1 MDPFPRLWMI
11 PKNTVIEISEHAL
24 VSPFWAREESR
35 TDSRPHEANL
45 PWHCRMIS
53 DTKHRHSNRAMMNL
67 IAMNDDPLD
76 EKTIERLR
84 REVDEH
90 LITPPIPPRPRRHL
104 FRFLWFVIIA
114 AIIVLTVTADLIQ
127 KWLWMRQLHYLY
139 VFWTLL
145 SVQWVMFGVAF
156 VCAFGYLW
164 INFRVAA
171 KTIRALHRDNRLDSV
186 AFVDAPSNPRRIDI
200 DLNPRILALV
210 AGAAAALVSLLFALG
225 VSSQWDTYL
234 RFRYGGHFGL
244 LDPLFRIDIG
254 FYLFRLPFYELL
266 QGSFVFLTII
276 TLALVLISYAMFGL
290 LRLSLGGKMIVRNNI
305 GQHVS
310 VLLFTLAAALGWG
323 FYLDR
328 YDLVYST
335 LGVVHGAGYT
345 ASHVTMTALWTM
357 VGVSAAAGV
366 LLAINFFRPRFKA
379 VIFGAAVYAVMYI
392 GGMIMLPQLFQ
403 KFVVQ
408 PSELSM
414 ELPYLKSYIQ
424 FTRKAYGLDAIQET
438 SYPALPD
445 LTPDVIARNQ
455 DTIQNIRLWDP
466 RPLLQTYQQTQAI
479 RLYYQFYNV
488 DVDRYHLSDGY
499 HQVMLS
505 TRELSQKLPEQ
516 AQTWVNQY
524 LQFTHG
530 YGLVMSFAS
539 QTVGGGFPK
548 YLLQNIPP
556 ESDYDLKITEP
567 GIYYGEAMP
576 GYRIVTTGI
585 KEFDYPKGNENVY
598 TSYKGAGGIPLD
610 SIWKRLLFAWTQEDV
625 NILFTSYLRPQSK
638 IQIWRSVQERVSK
651 IAPFLSL
658 DRDPYA
664 VLSDGKLYWIQ
675 DAYTTSDKFPYSDP
689 YSGEAGDDLNYIR
702 NSVKIIVDM
711 YDGTVSFY
719 VMDPKDPVLAVYR
732 RAFPG
737 VFKDISQ
744 LSPDLKAHLRYPE
757 DLFAIQTHEYKTF
770 HMTDPQVFYNR
781 EDLWD
786 SPQEE
791 YNGNVLAM
799 DPYYILMKLPGSN
812 TLEYLLMTP
821 FTPQNRDNMIAWVA
835 ARCDFP
841 EYGKMIFYELPKEKL
856 IYGPNQIE
864 AMIDQNTTISQQ
876 LTLWD
881 QKGSQVIRGK
891 LVVIPIE
898 NSFLYVVPVYLKA
911 EGTNFPQLKRIIAI
925 TADRVVM
932 EPTLDETIAD
942 LFGAQQPQK
951 AMGVSAVSAPPQ
963 SRPQP
968 ELDEARKQ
976 LAAAQ
981 KAAQQGNWEEFGK
994 AMQSL
999 SQLLS
1004 ATKP

>member
-1 MDPFPRLWMI
+1 MS
-11 PKNTVIEISEHAL
+11 IEDE
-24 VSPFWAREESR
+24 
-35 TDSRPHEANL
+35 
-45 PWHCRMIS
+45 
-53 DTKHRHSNRAMMNL
+53 
-67 IAMNDDPLD
+67 PLD
-76 EKTIERLR
+76 ERTIEKLR

-90 LITPPIPPRPRRHL
+90 LFIPPAPPRRRRRHL
-104 FRFLWFVIIA
+104 FTLFWIA
-114 AIIVLTVTADLIQ
+114 AIAVIVVLTVIAGLIQ
-127 KWLWMRQLHYLY
+127 KWLWMRQLHYLDI
-139 VFWTLL
+139 FWTLL
-145 SVQWVMFGVAF
+145 SVQWAMVGVAF
-156 VCAFGYLW
+156 VCAFAFLW
-164 INFRVAA
+164 INLRSVAN
-171 KTIRALHRDNRLDSV
+171 TIQALHRSNQLDRV
-186 AFVDAPSNPRRIDI
+186 AFVDSPTSGRRINL
-200 DLNPRILALV
+200 DLSGRILTFAI
-210 AGAAAALVSLLFALG
+210 AAAAAVVALLFAVG
-225 VSSQWDTYL
+225 ISSQWDTYL
-234 RFRYGGHFGL
+234 RFRYGAHFGV
-244 LDPLFRIDIG
+244 LDPLFRIDVG
-254 FYLFRLPFYELL
+254 FFVFRLPFYELL
-266 QGSFVFLTII
+266 QGSFLLLTLIA
-276 TLALVLISYAMFGL
+276 LALVLLCYGTFGL
-290 LRLSLGGKMIVRNNI
+290 LRFSPGGKVVVRRNI

-310 VLLFTLAAALGWG
+310 ALLFVLAVVLGWG

-335 LGVVHGAGYT
+335 LGVVYGAGYT
-345 ASHVTMTALWTM
+345 ASHVTMSMLWIM
-357 VGVSAAAGV
+357 LGLSAAAAV
-366 LLAINFFRPRFKA
+366 LLVINFFRPHFR
-379 VIFGAAVYAVMYI
+379 VVVFGAVVFVLVYMV
-392 GGMIMLPQLFQ
+392 GMVALPQLFQ

-408 PSELSM
+408 PSEFSM
-414 ELPYLKSYIQ
+414 ELPYLKSFIH
-424 FTRKAYGLDAIQET
+424 FTRNAYGLDAIQET

-488 DVDRYHLSDGY
+488 DVDRYHLADGY

-505 TRELSQKLPEQ
+505 TRELSPKLPEQ

-530 YGLVMSFAS
+530 YGPVMSFAS

-556 ESDYDLKITEP
+556 QSDYDLKITEP
-567 GIYYGEAMP
+567 GIYYGEATP
-576 GYRIVTTGI
+576 GYRIVDTGI
-585 KEFDYPKGNENVY
+585 KEFDYPKGNQNVY
-598 TSYKGAGGIPLD
+598 TNYAGTGGIPLD
-610 SIWKRLLFAWTQEDV
+610 SLWKRLLFAWTQGDD
-625 NILFTSYLRPQSK
+625 NILFTSYLRPQSR
-638 IQIWRSVQERVSK
+638 IQIWRNVQERVSE
-651 IAPFLSL
+651 IAPFLTL

-675 DAYTTSDKFPYSDP
+675 DAYTTSDRFPYSAP
-689 YSGEAGDDLNYIR
+689 YSGDAGSDLNYIR
-702 NSVKIIVDM
+702 NSVKVVVDM

-719 VMDPKDPVLAVYR
+719 VMDPKDPVLTVYR

-737 VFKDISQ
+737 VFKDLSQ
-744 LSPDLKAHLRYPE
+744 MSPDLKSHLRYPE
-757 DLFAIQTHEYKTF
+757 DLFSIQTHEYKTF

-791 YNGNVLAM
+791 YGGNVMAM
-799 DPYYILMKLPGSN
+799 DPYYILMKLPGSSK
-812 TLEYLLMTP
+812 LEYLLMTP

-932 EPTLDETIAD
+932 EPTLDEAISD
-942 LFGAQQPQK
+942 LFGEQQPGN
-951 AMGVSAVSAPPQ
+951 AVGGSSVSAPPQ
-963 SRPQP
+963 TKAQSQPQ
-968 ELDEARKQ
+968 LDEARRQ
-976 LAAAQ
+976 LDAAQ

-994 AMQSL
+994 DMQSL
-999 SQLLS
+999 SHLLGAS
-1004 ATKP
+1004 NSK

>member
-1 MDPFPRLWMI
+1 MSI
-11 PKNTVIEISEHAL
+11 
-24 VSPFWAREESR
+24 
-35 TDSRPHEANL
+35 
-45 PWHCRMIS
+45 
-53 DTKHRHSNRAMMNL
+53 
-67 IAMNDDPLD
+67 NDEPLD

-84 REVDEH
+84 REVDDH
-90 LITPPIPPRPRRHL
+90 LFIPPSPPRSRRHL
-104 FRFLWFVIIA
+104 FGRLWFAVI
-114 AIIVLTVTADLIQ
+114 AIIVVLTVIAGLIQ
-127 KWLWMRQLHYLY
+127 KLLWMRQLHYLGI
-139 VFWTLL
+139 FWTLL
-145 SVQWVMFGVAF
+145 SVQWAMVGVAF
-156 VCAFGYLW
+156 ICAFGFLW
-164 INFRVAA
+164 INFRFAA
-171 KTIRALHRDNRLDSV
+171 NTIEALHRSNQLDRV
-186 AFVDAPSNPRRIDI
+186 AFVDVPPNPRRINF
-200 DLNPRILALV
+200 DLSGRILTLAIT
-210 AGAAAALVSLLFALG
+210 AAAAVVALLFALG

-244 LDPLFRIDIG
+244 LDPLFRIDVG

-266 QGSFVFLTII
+266 QGSFIFLTII
-276 TLALVLISYAMFGL
+276 TFALVLMGYSTFGL
-290 LRLSLGGKMIVRNNI
+290 LRFSPGGRVIVRRNI

-310 VLLFTLAAALGWG
+310 ALLFVLAIALGWG
-323 FYLDR
+323 FSLDR

-335 LGVVHGAGYT
+335 LGVVYGAGYT
-345 ASHVTMTALWTM
+345 ASHVTITMLWVMM
-357 VGVSAAAGV
+357 VLSIAAA
-366 LLAINFFRPRFKA
+366 LLIAINFFRPRFKA
-379 VIFGAAVYAVMYI
+379 VIFGAAAYAVIYVVGTI
-392 GGMIMLPQLFQ
+392 ALPQLFQ

-414 ELPYLKSYIQ
+414 ELPYLRSYIQ

-488 DVDRYHLSDGY
+488 DVDRYHLADGY

-505 TRELSQKLPEQ
+505 TRELSPRLPAQ

-530 YGLVMSFAS
+530 YGMVMSFAS

-556 ESDYDLKITEP
+556 ESDYGLKIANP
-567 GIYYGEAMP
+567 SVYYGEATP
-576 GYRIVTTGI
+576 GYRIVDTGI

-598 TSYKGAGGIPLD
+598 TSYAGTGGIPLD
-610 SIWKRLLFAWTQEDV
+610 SLWKRLLFAWTQEDA

-664 VLSDGKLYWIQ
+664 VLSNGKLYWVQ
-675 DAYTTSDKFPYSDP
+675 DAYTTSDRFPYSAP
-689 YSGEAGDDLNYIR
+689 YSGDAGSDLNYIR
-702 NSVKIIVDM
+702 NSVKIVVDM

-719 VMDPKDPVLAVYR
+719 VMEPSDPVLAAYR

-737 VFKDISQ
+737 VFKDLSR
-744 LSPDLKAHLRYPE
+744 LSPDLKGHLRYPE

-841 EYGKMIFYELPKEKL
+841 DYGKMIFYELPKEKL

-932 EPTLDETIAD
+932 ESTLNETIAD
-942 LFGAQQPQK
+942 LFGPQRTQNAVGGSSVSATPQPRTQPQ
-951 AMGVSAVSAPPQ
+951 
-963 SRPQP
+963 
-968 ELDEARKQ
+968 LDEARKQ
-976 LAAAQ
+976 LSAAQ
-981 KAAQQGNWEEFGK
+981 KAMQQGNWADFGR

-999 SQLLS
+999 SRVLG
-1004 ATKP
+1004 APKP

>member
-1 MDPFPRLWMI
+1 MAGRRRKVPGYRTYLSALGFSHRLRNFKLVWTR
-11 PKNTVIEISEHAL
+11 NTSTQTMSI
-24 VSPFWAREESR
+24 
-35 TDSRPHEANL
+35 
-45 PWHCRMIS
+45 
-53 DTKHRHSNRAMMNL
+53 
-67 IAMNDDPLD
+67 NDEPLD

-84 REVDEH
+84 REVDQH
-90 LITPPIPPRPRRHL
+90 LIIPPGPPRSRRHL
-104 FRFLWFVIIA
+104 FGRIWFVVIA
-114 AIIVLTVTADLIQ
+114 AIVVLSVIAGLIQ
-127 KWLWMRQLHYLY
+127 KWLWMRQLHYLGI
-139 VFWTLL
+139 FWTLL
-145 SVQWVMFGVAF
+145 SVQWAMFGVAF
-156 VCAFGYLW
+156 LCAFVFLW
-164 INFRVAA
+164 VNFRYAA
-171 KTIRALHRDNRLDSV
+171 TTIHALHQSNQLDRV
-186 AFVDAPSNPRRIDI
+186 AFLDAPSNLRKVNFE
-200 DLNPRILALV
+200 LNPKFLAIV
-210 AGAAAALVSLLFALG
+210 IGVAAAAVSLLFALG
-225 VSSQWDTYL
+225 LSAQWDTYL
-234 RFRYGGHFGL
+234 RFRYGGSFGL
-244 LDPLFRIDIG
+244 LDPLFKIDIG
-254 FYLFRLPFYELL
+254 FYVFQLPFYELL
-266 QGSFVFLTII
+266 QGAFVLLTII
-276 TLALVLISYAMFGL
+276 ALALVVLSYTAFGL
-290 LRLSLGGKMIVRNNI
+290 LQLNLGSKLMVRRNI

-310 VLLFTLAAALGWG
+310 ALLFILAFAFGWG
-323 FYLDR
+323 FFLDR

-335 LGVVHGAGYT
+335 VGVVYGAGYT
-345 ASHVTMTALWTM
+345 ASHVTMTMLWVM
-357 VGVSAAAGV
+357 LGLSVAACV
-366 LLAINFFRPRFKA
+366 LLAGNFFRPRFKA
-379 VIFGAAVYAVMYI
+379 VIYGAIVYAVVYGVGI
-392 GGMIMLPQLFQ
+392 IALPQFVQ

-408 PSELSM
+408 PSELSL
-414 ELPYLKSYIQ
+414 ELPYLKNYIQ

-445 LTPDVIARNQ
+445 LTPEVIARNQ

-488 DVDRYHLSDGY
+488 DVDRYHLADGY
-499 HQVMLS
+499 HQVMLA
-505 TRELSQKLPEQ
+505 TRELSPRLPAQ

-556 ESDYDLKITEP
+556 ASDYDLKVTEP
-567 GIYYGEAMP
+567 GIYYGEATTDE
-576 GYRIVTTGI
+576 RIVDTGI

-610 SIWKRLLFAWTQEDV
+610 SLWKRLLFAWTQEDA
-625 NILFTSYLRPQSK
+625 NILFTGYLRPQSK
-638 IQIWRSVQERVSK
+638 IQIWRSVQQRVSE

-675 DAYTTSDKFPYSDP
+675 DAYTTSDKYPYSSP
-689 YSGEAGDDLNYIR
+689 YSGDAGSDLNYIR
-702 NSVKIIVDM
+702 NSVKVVVDM

-719 VMDPKDPVLAVYR
+719 VMDPNDPILTAYR
-732 RAFPG
+732 HAFPG
-737 VFKDISQ
+737 VFKDLTQ
-744 LSPDLKAHLRYPE
+744 LSPDLKSHLRYPE

-812 TLEYLLMTP
+812 KLEYLLMTP

-932 EPTLDETIAD
+932 EPTLDEAITD
-942 LFGAQQPQK
+942 LFGAQQTQN
-951 AMGVSAVSAPPQ
+951 AVGGSSVSAPTPPT
-963 SRPQP
+963 PQP
-968 ELDEARKQ
+968 QLDEARKQ
-976 LAAAQ
+976 LQAAQTAAQ
-981 KAAQQGNWEEFGK
+981 KGNWEEFGK

-999 SQLLS
+999 SHLLG
-1004 ATKP
+1004 ANKQ